1 MTSTKMTI
9 HVQSMGGL
17 LQDQTLLLGERA
29 ARSHK
34 IPSGGTVSLQ
44 YGASKHQVKVVSASH
59 LDGLRIGESF
69 ARKLGLHHGAQVG
82 VRYKASSKTLV
93 IGPLIGVMMSR
104 VYSGSPDR
112 PFGSNTAFCK
122 ELVDTCQSHGAFVYF
137 FTVEDIPSSQ
147 QQIEGWTYYG
157 RWRKSGFPIPDVVYN
172 RLTTRKLENNSRVQ
186 HFMKEVKS
194 RYGTTVFNE
203 KYLDKT
209 DVFDALKQDASLI
222 RYLPES
228 HLFKNFQMLKS
239 MASRHSVVFLKPI
252 TGSLGKG
259 IIRISRISGQSYS
272 CQTTSLNGTIRQTFP
287 NIEAVFSSIS
297 SKLKQRRYQIQQ
309 GLHLI
314 ETGGRPVDFRAL
326 VQRNNLGVWGVT
338 SVVAR
343 IAGSNHFVSNLA
355 RGGTL
360 SRVKEALAKTNLTA
374 VQQRNASANLRKAAL
389 DIAKGIETQVKGHF
403 GELGVDLAVDSNGKV
418 WLLEVNS
425 KPSKNDGTP
434 LAEGAIRPSVKQT
447 VLYARYLAGF

>member
-9 HVQSMGGL
+9 HVQGMGSL
-17 LQDQTLLLGERA
+17 LQDQTVLIGERA
-29 ARSHK
+29 ARTHK
-34 IPSGGTVSLQ
+34 LPSGGTVTLQ
-44 YGASKHQVKVVSASH
+44 FGASRHLVKVVSASH
-59 LDGLRIGESF
+59 LDGLRIGEPL

-82 VRYKASSKTLV
+82 VRYKASSRTLV
-93 IGPLIGVMMSR
+93 IGPLIGVLMSR
-104 VYSGSPDR
+104 VYTGSPDR
-112 PFGSNTAFCK
+112 PFGTNTAFCK
-122 ELVDTCQSHGAFVYF
+122 ELADTCQTYGAFVYF
-137 FTVEDIPSSQ
+137 FTVEALPSGQSH
-147 QQIEGWTYYG
+147 IDGWTYHG
-157 RWRKSGFPIPDVVYN
+157 RWRKGGFPIPDVVYN
-172 RLTTRKLENNSRVQ
+172 RLTTRKLENSPSVQ

-194 RYGTTVFNE
+194 RHGTTVFNE

-209 DVFDALKQDASLI
+209 DVFDALKKDSALV

-239 MASRHSVVFLKPI
+239 MTSRYSVVFLKPI

-259 IIRISRISGQSYS
+259 IIRISRSAGQSYS

-287 NIEAVFSSIS
+287 SVEALFSSIS

-314 ETGGRPVDFRAL
+314 EAGGRPVDFRAL
-326 VQRNNLGVWGVT
+326 VQRNNQGAWGVT

-360 SRVKEALAKTNLTA
+360 SRVKEALAKTSLTSL
-374 VQQRNASANLRKAAL
+374 QQRTASANLRKAAL

-403 GELGVDLAVDSNGKV
+403 GELGVDLAVDTNGRV

-434 LAEGAIRPSVKQT
+434 LAEGATRPSVKQT

>member
-1 MTSTKMTI
+1 MTSTKITI
-9 HVQSMGGL
+9 HVQGMGNL
-17 LQDQTLLLGERA
+17 HEEQLIVLGDRA
-29 ARSHK
+29 ARLHK
-34 IPSGGTVSLQ
+34 IPNGGIVTLQ
-44 YGASKHQVKVVSASH
+44 FGASKHQVKVVSASH

-69 ARKLGLHHGAQVG
+69 ARKLGLHHGAQVSI
-82 VRYKASSKTLV
+82 RYRAGSKTIVL
-93 IGPLIGVMMSR
+93 GPLIGVMMSR

-112 PFGSNTAFCK
+112 PFGSNTSFCK
-122 ELVDTCQSHGAFVYF
+122 ELIDACQSSGAFVYF
-137 FTVEDIPSSQ
+137 FVADDVAASQ
-147 QQIEGWTYYG
+147 HLEGWTYYG
-157 RWRKSGFPIPDVVYN
+157 RWRKSQFPIPDVVYN
-172 RLTTRKLENNSRVQ
+172 RLTTRKLENKTSIQ
-186 HFMKEVKS
+186 QFMSHVKA
-194 RYGTTVFNE
+194 RYGTIVFNE

-209 DVFDALKQDASLI
+209 DVFDALKRDPTLT

-228 HLFKNFQMLKS
+228 HLFKNFQMLKAMS
-239 MASRHSVVFLKPI
+239 ARHPILFLKPI

-259 IIRISRISGQSYS
+259 IIRIERSGGHYS
-272 CQTTSLNGTIRQTFP
+272 CQTASLNGTIRQSFSSL
-287 NIEAVFSSIS
+287 EALFSSIS

-326 VQRNNLGVWGVT
+326 VQRNNQGAWGVT

-360 SRVKEALAKTNLTA
+360 SKVKEALGKTSLSA
-374 VQQRNASANLRKAAL
+374 AQQRAANVHLRKSAL

-403 GELGVDLAVDSNGKV
+403 GELGVDLAVDTHGKV

-434 LAEGAIRPSVKQT
+434 LAEGTIRPSVKQT
-447 VLYARYLAGF
+447 VVYARYLAGF